1 MGSLIVESFFA
12 IPGLGSYTIDAISRQ
27 DFAIVRSMVFL
38 RLRVIHHWFNTDG
51 YFLYLSRPQSQVEL
65 NMPVIFITDAF
76 IFLLVFMV
84 VAYVLYA
91 RQHEHLRA
99 PWHNVAS
106 SSTGDVCGN
115 YSCCLCCCWF
125 TRLSAFSSETGS

>member
-1 MGSLIVESFFA
+1 MLLA
-12 IPGLGSYTIDAISRQ
+12 TGLCDSAFDG
-27 DFAIVRSMVFL
+27 VF

-65 NMPVIFITDAF
+65 AMPVIFITDAF
-76 IFLLVFMV
+76 IFLLVLMV

-99 PWHNVAS
+99 PWHNVACRPLAMS
-106 SSTGDVCGN
+106 AAIILAR
-115 YSCCLCCCWF
+115 LCCCWF
-125 TRLSAFSSETGS
+125 TRLSSFSSGTGSYRNN